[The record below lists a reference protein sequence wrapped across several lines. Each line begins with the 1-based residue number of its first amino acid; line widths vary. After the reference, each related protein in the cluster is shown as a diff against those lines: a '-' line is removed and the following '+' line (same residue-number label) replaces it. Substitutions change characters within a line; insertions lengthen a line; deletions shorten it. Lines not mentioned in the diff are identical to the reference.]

1 MFILVAASLVSHM
14 GSFMTFLFFCN
25 HQKFWCVQEL
35 EPMTQV
41 RENCFIPRREVG
53 EIFITKKWPVKMVR
67 LCFCWLILKIIWYI
81 YIYSWNAMVFFWLL
95 IQIWYIS
102 WINMILSLCFY
113 LCLPKPPEVFENL
126 CFHWQIF
133 PSLSLGFARLQTI
146 QCQDSPLRGNG
157 SRGNRRCRWPGL
169 LKTHWFPFIRFAIK
183 KH

>member
-81 YIYSWNAMVFFWLL
+81 YIFMKCHGFLLTFNPDLIYFMDKHDIIIVF
-95 IQIWYIS
+95 
-102 WINMILSLCFY
+102 LSL
-113 LCLPKPPEVFENL
+113 PTK
-126 CFHWQIF
+126 
-133 PSLSLGFARLQTI
+133 T
-146 QCQDSPLRGNG
+146 
-157 SRGNRRCRWPGL
+157 SRGFWKPMFSLTDLSVPVPWFCSPSNDSMPGFTL
-169 LKTHWFPFIRFAIK
+169 TGQWQPWQQAL
-183 KH
+183 